1 MLHDTERNVKYRAA
15 IEAAVR
21 RALARLPDPA
31 IPVQVLDIGTGT
43 GLLAMMAARA
53 AATGPDPPAADPAS
67 AAAGPLVVVAAA
79 EVFSPM
85 VAIANEAISHNG
97 LGHAVTVVPKRST
110 DMAVPADMPRRA
122 DVVVSEILD
131 TELIG
136 EGALGS
142 EPNPAAPR
150 FR

>member
-1 MLHDTERNVKYRAA
+1 MF
-15 IEAAVR
+15 
-21 RALARLPDPA
+21 
-31 IPVQVLDIGTGT
+31 GT
-43 GLLAMMAARA
+43 
-53 AATGPDPPAADPAS
+53 
-67 AAAGPLVVVAAA
+67 VVAAA

-85 VAIANEAISHNG
+85 VAIANEAILHNG

-136 EGALGS
+136 EGACVPILILTPTAGTL
-142 EPNPAAPR
+142 PLICNR
-150 FR
+150 G